1 MSKFSERVR
10 ALRLNMN
17 LSLRQLSKLTDISP
31 SAIHSY
37 EVGKREAS
45 HQSLEALSDVFN
57 CDIDYLLGKTDIKNS
72 AAYSL
77 GYESLYEAYKAGALG
92 DFPLSDPPISKNR
105 QKLIDW
111 AKSVPEDKVEP
122 VLQALETILAILK

>member
-10 ALRLNMN
+10 
-17 LSLRQLSKLTDISP
+17 SLRQLSKLTDISP

-72 AAYSL
+72 VANSL
-77 GYESLYEAYKAGALG
+77 GYESLYDAYLAGALG
-92 DFPLSDPPISKNR
+92 DFPLSSPPISENR

-111 AKSVPEDKVEP
+111 AQQVPEEKIP
-122 VLQALETILAILK
+122 AALQALEAILAMLK